1 MENHVGVMVVCLPT
15 YKRDVCHRFSTRKGT
30 ASIGEDAG
38 VYLDS
43 RPNYG
48 HIFTKDP
55 QAFLELD
62 L

>member
-38 VYLDS
+38 VYVDS
-43 RPNYG
+43 CTDHGN
-48 HIFTKDP
+48 IFTKNP